1 MQWTQQQIDECIEAC
16 RRRAAVD
23 AGFRGKLLSD
33 PAAAIRELSGRG
45 IPAGFRIRILEN
57 DPAYGATFV
66 LPPPVAG
73 GGSDNELDDVAGGA
87 VCGSYACE
95 PHACGTHGKPK

>member
-33 PAAAIRELSGRG
+33 PAAAIRELSGRE
-45 IPAGFRIRILEN
+45 IPAGFLI
-57 DPAYGATFV
+57 
-66 LPPPVAG
+66 
-73 GGSDNELDDVAGGA
+73 
-87 VCGSYACE
+87 
-95 PHACGTHGKPK
+95 

>member
-33 PAAAIRELSGRG
+33 PAAAIRELSGRE
-45 IPAGFRIRILEN
+45 IPAGFLIKVLEN
-57 DPAYGATFV
+57 DPAYDATFV
-66 LPPPVAG
+66 LPPAVSG
-73 GGSDNELDDVAGGA
+73 GVSDKELDGVTGGSAFCAFETCAAN
-87 VCGSYACE
+87 
-95 PHACGTHGKPK
+95 ACGADK

>member
-33 PAAAIRELSGRG
+33 PAAAIRELSGRE
-45 IPAGFRIRILEN
+45 IPAGFRIKVLEN
-57 DPAYGATFV
+57 DPAYDATFV
-66 LPPPVAG
+66 LPPAVSG
-73 GGSDNELDDVAGGA
+73 GVSEIGRASCRERV
-87 VCGSYACE
+87 
-95 PHACGTHGKPK
+95 

>member
-33 PAAAIRELSGRG
+33 PAAAIRELSGRE
-45 IPAGFRIRILEN
+45 IPAGFRIKVLEN
-57 DPAYGATFV
+57 DPAYDATFV
-66 LPPPVAG
+66 LPPAVSG
-73 GGSDNELDDVAGGA
+73 GVSDKELDGGH
-87 VCGSYACE
+87 VSGV
-95 PHACGTHGKPK
+95 KRIKN